1 MAHLKDVLLRY
12 ILPLNKCRGPGY
24 DGAAAMSGTEIPWCS
39 TQLQQQEPRAIP
51 VHYLAHSLNLC
62 LQDACKSFH
71 LIKDALDLVRDAV
84 HFVNKSPKRAEIFIS
99 KQTAKHP
106 MTGYKNLPNS
116 LDSTNRCYWCCYE
129 ALKATL
135 EDVIAEGG
143 DVGLKALDGML
154 ARLGKFSTLFGLRLS
169 YLVFSAG
176 EELSRTLQSEDCSI
190 QVALNSSNVT
200 RNYYKRLRSDEAFN
214 GFYDRVVKESE
225 GKTEVPYLA
234 RQRKAPARIDD
245 GVAGHRFSSGAAQE
259 HFTVSNTL
267 KFSIFFNKNFFD
279 DLTRK
284 ASCCLEML
292 NNYF

>member
-1 MAHLKDVLLRY
+1 MRLLKQ
-12 ILPLNKCRGPGY
+12 
-24 DGAAAMSGTEIPWCS
+24 PW
-39 TQLQQQEPRAIP
+39 
-51 VHYLAHSLNLC
+51 
-62 LQDACKSFH
+62 K
-71 LIKDALDLVRDAV
+71 
-84 HFVNKSPKRAEIFIS
+84 
-99 KQTAKHP
+99 
-106 MTGYKNLPNS
+106 
-116 LDSTNRCYWCCYE
+116 
-129 ALKATL
+129 
-135 EDVIAEGG
+135 DVIAEGG